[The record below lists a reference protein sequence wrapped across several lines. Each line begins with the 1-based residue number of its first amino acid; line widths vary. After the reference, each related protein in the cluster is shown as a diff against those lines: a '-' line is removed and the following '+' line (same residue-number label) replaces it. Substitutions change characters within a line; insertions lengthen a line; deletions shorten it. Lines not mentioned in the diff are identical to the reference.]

1 MARFRYG
8 ICMVPALDLGVQC
21 VWARHAPGRHQVS
34 VTVTMTA
41 SDHPS
46 ESSRPQLSIVLAL
59 DSSGSM
65 AGAPLEQVVRSVDR
79 IVDLLGEGD
88 SLGVV
93 AFSTRASLVAK
104 PAPLDAGQKRAVR
117 ARCARLMADDQ
128 TNIEA
133 GLTLS
138 ASELA
143 DAGVSS
149 AGHSGRKVVVLL
161 SDGAPNVGPS
171 TGEALAE
178 VAREVRRGGASVS
191 TLGYGVRHNEAI
203 LQAVAD
209 GGGGSYRFIAD
220 PSLAQLELAQA
231 VGAQGD
237 IAVEKIELAFAPAD
251 GVEIVAVH
259 GASPPR
265 FGADGM
271 RVDAPDLPARAARTV
286 LVDLAVT
293 LDERKISQRLLGVT
307 ARYKAA
313 GDATPRQ
320 AEASTE
326 IAIGPGEPVA
336 QLPALHQALLV
347 RADTARAEARAQADR
362 GQWDGAAA
370 VLRAAMAKIEAAPGY
385 QKADGSPL
393 SEAWEQLLDE
403 AVAMER
409 RPDRERLVSLKASTA
424 MRPLAGDARASSRSM
439 MGAAQRRMTVQI
451 AGSVPEAYLLLPDGV
466 RQRLAETNTLGRTR
480 SADVVIQS
488 DQVSRRHADVYVQD
502 GEFYVADLGSTN
514 VTKVNDAPVGQA
526 PRRLAHGD
534 VIQVGDV
541 KLPFERKPR

>member
-1 MARFRYG
+1 
-8 ICMVPALDLGVQC
+8 MVPALDLRVQC

-41 SDHPS
+41 SDQPS
-46 ESSRPQLSIVLAL
+46 ESSRPPLSIVLAL

-65 AGAPLEQVVRSVDR
+65 AGAPLEQVVCSVDR
-79 IVDLLGEGD
+79 IVDLIGED
-88 SLGVV
+88 DALGVV

-117 ARCARLMADDQ
+117 ARCARLVADDQ

-143 DAGVSS
+143 D
-149 AGHSGRKVVVLL
+149 SGASNAPGARRVVVLL
-161 SDGAPNVGPS
+161 SDGAPNVGAS

-220 PSLAQLELAQA
+220 PALAQLELAQA
-231 VGAQGD
+231 IGAQGD

-271 RVDAPDLPARAARTV
+271 RVDVSDLPARAARTV

-293 LDERKISQRLLGVT
+293 LDERRLSQRLLGVT

-320 AEASTE
+320 ADASAE
-326 IAIGPGEPVA
+326 IAIGPGDPVA
-336 QLPALHQALLV
+336 QLPALHHALLV
-347 RADTARAEARAQADR
+347 RADAARAAARAQADR

-409 RPDRERLVSLKASTA
+409 RPDRERLLSLKASTA
-424 MRPLAGDARASSRSM
+424 MRPLAGDARASSRAM
-439 MGAAQRRMTVQI
+439 MGAVQRRITVQI
-451 AGSVPEAYLLLPDGV
+451 AGSVPEAYLLLPNGV
-466 RQRLAETNTLGRTR
+466 RQRLSETNTLGRTR
-480 SADVVIQS
+480 SADVVLES

-514 VTKVNDAPVGQA
+514 VTRVNDAPLGQA

-541 KLPFERKPR
+541 KLPFERHPR